1 MSSENFNVTEHAVP
15 GCHIR
20 EYPGSTVHQE
30 DILNLHVKQYT
41 PKNQAEPVPADAIT
55 IIAAHGAALPKE
67 LYEPLW
73 DELLNQA
80 TGFHIRSIWV
90 ADCASMNTSGVLNE
104 DKLSMDYHI
113 NANYNHL
120 FSTPRFLDG
129 SCAGPV
135 PDDQPFPRPD
145 APSARGDRSQHGRQ
159 HNQYQQQRAL
169 TIPFSTNLAFLH
181 PRLFTTI
188 LLVDPVIQLS
198 PPAMGF
204 GTDPPGAPNYTL
216 RRSDVWPSREAAVQ
230 ANRKFMHGWDP
241 RCVEL
246 MAEHGFW
253 ELPTRLYPDVEA
265 VKAKFGTTTNN
276 TTPVTLTTTKHQ
288 DLLGQIRQNFSAR
301 NPTTGVI
308 EIPRDTHADLD
319 PAAAFIPLYR
329 PEPRSTFFRL
339 PTLRPSCLWVVGG
352 STYLN
357 LDEMRLAIQRCGT
370 GVGGSGGLSE
380 GRVKEVTLPGLGH
393 LMPFQEVKAVV
404 DPCAAWLRQEM
415 DRFRRV
421 EREWEEAQKGKSHL
435 VVEENWYKVLKPVN
449 ARRGKGGPSAK
460 LS

>member
-104 DKLSMDYHI
+104 DKLSMDCSWMDHARDLFLMI
-113 NANYNHL
+113 NH
-120 FSTPRFLDG
+120 FR
-129 SCAGPV
+129 
-135 PDDQPFPRPD
+135 DQMPRPLVGIGH
-145 APSARGDRSQHGRQ
+145 SMGG
-159 HNQYQQQRAL
+159 N
-169 TIPFSTNLAFLH
+169 IITNLAFLH

-246 MAEHGFW
+246 MAEHGFR

-265 VKAKFGTTTNN
+265 VKAKFGTTTN

>member
-104 DKLSMDYHI
+104 DKLSMDCSWMDHARDLFLMI
-113 NANYNHL
+113 NH
-120 FSTPRFLDG
+120 FR
-129 SCAGPV
+129 
-135 PDDQPFPRPD
+135 DQMPRPLVGIGH
-145 APSARGDRSQHGRQ
+145 SMGG
-159 HNQYQQQRAL
+159 N
-169 TIPFSTNLAFLH
+169 IITNLAFLH

-246 MAEHGFW
+246 MAEHGFR

-265 VKAKFGTTTNN
+265 VKAKFGTTTNNN

-404 DPCAAWLRQEM
+404 DPCAAWLRLEM

-435 VVEENWYKVLKPVN
+435 VVEENWYKVLKPLN

>member
-104 DKLSMDYHI
+104 DKLSMDCSWMDHARDLFLMI
-113 NANYNHL
+113 NH
-120 FSTPRFLDG
+120 FR
-129 SCAGPV
+129 
-135 PDDQPFPRPD
+135 DQMPRPLVGIGH
-145 APSARGDRSQHGRQ
+145 SMGG
-159 HNQYQQQRAL
+159 N
-169 TIPFSTNLAFLH
+169 IITNLAFLH

-216 RRSDVWPSREAAVQ
+216 RRSD
-230 ANRKFMHGWDP
+230 
-241 RCVEL
+241 
-246 MAEHGFW
+246 HGFR

>member
-1 MSSENFNVTEHAVP
+1 MSSENFSVTEHAVP

-104 DKLSMDYHI
+104 DKLSMDCSWMDHARDLFLMI
-113 NANYNHL
+113 NH
-120 FSTPRFLDG
+120 FR
-129 SCAGPV
+129 
-135 PDDQPFPRPD
+135 DQMPRPLVGIGH
-145 APSARGDRSQHGRQ
+145 SMGG
-159 HNQYQQQRAL
+159 N
-169 TIPFSTNLAFLH
+169 IITNLAFLH

-246 MAEHGFW
+246 MAEHGFR

-265 VKAKFGTTTNN
+265 VKAKFGTTTN

-393 LMPFQEVKAVV
+393 LMPFEEVKAVV

>member
-1 MSSENFNVTEHAVP
+1 MSSENFTVTEHAVP

-80 TGFHIRSIWV
+80 TGFHIRNIWV

-104 DKLSMDYHI
+104 DKLSMDCSWMDHARDLFLMI
-113 NANYNHL
+113 NH
-120 FSTPRFLDG
+120 FR
-129 SCAGPV
+129 
-135 PDDQPFPRPD
+135 DQMPRPLVGIGH
-145 APSARGDRSQHGRQ
+145 SMGG
-159 HNQYQQQRAL
+159 N
-169 TIPFSTNLAFLH
+169 IITNLAFLH

-246 MAEHGFW
+246 MAEHGFR

-265 VKAKFGTTTNN
+265 VKAKFGTNSN

>member
-20 EYPGSTVHQE
+20 EYPGSTVNQE

-90 ADCASMNTSGVLNE
+90 ADCASMNASGVLNE
-104 DKLSMDYHI
+104 DKLSMDCSWMDHARDLFLMI
-113 NANYNHL
+113 NH
-120 FSTPRFLDG
+120 FR
-129 SCAGPV
+129 
-135 PDDQPFPRPD
+135 DQMPRPLVGIGH
-145 APSARGDRSQHGRQ
+145 SMGG
-159 HNQYQQQRAL
+159 N
-169 TIPFSTNLAFLH
+169 IITNLAFLH

-246 MAEHGFW
+246 MAEHGFR

-265 VKAKFGTTTNN
+265 VKAKFGTTTN

-404 DPCAAWLRQEM
+404 DPCAAWLREEM

>member
-1 MSSENFNVTEHAVP
+1 
-15 GCHIR
+15 
-20 EYPGSTVHQE
+20 
-30 DILNLHVKQYT
+30 
-41 PKNQAEPVPADAIT
+41 
-55 IIAAHGAALPKE
+55 
-67 LYEPLW
+67 
-73 DELLNQA
+73 
-80 TGFHIRSIWV
+80 
-90 ADCASMNTSGVLNE
+90 
-104 DKLSMDYHI
+104 
-113 NANYNHL
+113 
-120 FSTPRFLDG
+120 
-129 SCAGPV
+129 
-135 PDDQPFPRPD
+135 
-145 APSARGDRSQHGRQ
+145 
-159 HNQYQQQRAL
+159 
-169 TIPFSTNLAFLH
+169 
-181 PRLFTTI
+181 
-188 LLVDPVIQLS
+188 
-198 PPAMGF
+198 MGF

-246 MAEHGFW
+246 MAEHGFR

-301 NPTTGVI
+301 NPTTGVL

>member
-1 MSSENFNVTEHAVP
+1 MSSEKFNVTEHAVP

-20 EYPGSTVHQE
+20 EYPGSTVHKE
-30 DILNLHVKQYT
+30 DILKLHVKQYT

-55 IIAAHGAALPKE
+55 IIAAHGAALPKG

-104 DKLSMDYHI
+104 DKLSMDCSWMDHARDLFLMI
-113 NANYNHL
+113 NH
-120 FSTPRFLDG
+120 FRE
-129 SCAGPV
+129 
-135 PDDQPFPRPD
+135 QMPRPLVGIGH
-145 APSARGDRSQHGRQ
+145 SMGG
-159 HNQYQQQRAL
+159 N
-169 TIPFSTNLAFLH
+169 IITNLAFLH

-204 GTDPPGAPNYTL
+204 GTDPPGAANYTL

-230 ANRKFMHGWDP
+230 ANRQFMHGWDP

-246 MAEHGFW
+246 MAEHGFRD
-253 ELPTRLYPDVEA
+253 LPTRLYPDVEA
-265 VKAKFGTTTNN
+265 VKAKFGTSTTDNNN
-276 TTPVTLTTTKHQ
+276 TTPVTLTTTKHH

-301 NPTTGVI
+301 KPTTGVI
-308 EIPRDTHADLD
+308 EISRDSHADLD
-319 PAAAFIPLYR
+319 PVAAFIPLYR

-357 LDEMRLAIQRCGT
+357 LDEMRLAIKRCGT
-370 GVGGSGGLSE
+370 GVGGSGGLPE

-404 DPCAAWLRQEM
+404 EPCAAWLREEM
-415 DRFRRV
+415 ERFSRV

-435 VVEENWYKVLKPVN
+435 VVEDNWYKVLKPVN

>member
-104 DKLSMDYHI
+104 DKLSMDCSWMDHARDLFLMI
-113 NANYNHL
+113 NH
-120 FSTPRFLDG
+120 FR
-129 SCAGPV
+129 
-135 PDDQPFPRPD
+135 DQMPRPLVGIGH
-145 APSARGDRSQHGRQ
+145 SMGG
-159 HNQYQQQRAL
+159 N
-169 TIPFSTNLAFLH
+169 IITNLAFLH

-246 MAEHGFW
+246 MAEHGFR